1 MVYPTF
7 KLSEF
12 EGPLELMLHLISKH
26 KLNIEDIE
34 ISLLLEQYLHFI
46 DHRADIDLEVDS
58 AFIEMAAHLVHIK
71 TVMLL
76 PKHEDEAKD
85 LKSQLTQQLMEY
97 QACRAA
103 AEFLREREAKHLVYV
118 RAPMD
123 LQLDPTYTGTM
134 PLSALLIQMGISE
147 SVKRRKAAPSP
158 AQFAQLVSRRTVSV
172 TSRIIN
178 VLKRLYRKGSME
190 FEQAFV
196 GAESRSHIVATF
208 LGILELIKAG
218 RVVTDPDNTS
228 ITLVK
233 NADKLRSKP
242 GEQ

>member
-1 MVYPTF
+1 MLYPTF
-7 KLSEF
+7 KLSDF

-34 ISLLLEQYLHFI
+34 ISLLLEQYLAFI
-46 DHRADIDLEVDS
+46 DRRSDIDLEVDS

-103 AEFLREREAKHLVYV
+103 AEFLREREAQHLVYV

-134 PLSALLIQMGISE
+134 PLSALLIQVGLGSQTL
-147 SVKRRKAAPSP
+147 KRRKAAPSP
-158 AQFAQLVSRRTVSV
+158 AQFAQLVSRRMVSV
-172 TSRIIN
+172 SSRIIN

-190 FEQAFV
+190 FDQAFA

-233 NADKLRSKP
+233 RTDKNNPR
-242 GEQ
+242 EQ

>member
-26 KLNIEDIE
+26 KLSIEDIE
-34 ISLLLEQYLHFI
+34 ISLLLEQYLAFI
-46 DHRADIDLEVDS
+46 ETRADIDLEVDS

-76 PKHEDEAKD
+76 PKHQEEAKD
-85 LKSQLTQQLMEY
+85 LKSQLAQQLMEY

-118 RAPMD
+118 RGAMD
-123 LQLDPTYTGTM
+123 LEIDPTYTGTM
-134 PLSALLIQMGISE
+134 PLSALLIQVGISE

-158 AQFAQLVSRRTVSV
+158 AQFAQLVARRTVSV
-172 TSRIIN
+172 SSRIIN
-178 VLKRLYRKGSME
+178 VLKRLYRNGSME

-218 RVVTDPDNTS
+218 RVITDPGNTS
-228 ITLVK
+228 IILVK
-233 NADKLRSKP
+233 STDKSTNTL

>member
-1 MVYPTF
+1 MTHPTF
-7 KLSEF
+7 KLSDF

-26 KLNIEDIE
+26 KLNIADIE
-34 ISLLLEQYLHFI
+34 ISLLLEQYLEFI
-46 DHRADIDLEVDS
+46 DNRTDVDLEVDS

-97 QACRAA
+97 QACRVAA
-103 AEFLREREAKHLVYV
+103 DFLREREAKHLVYV

-123 LQLDPTYTGTM
+123 LYIDPTYTGTM
-134 PLSALLIQMGISE
+134 PLSMLLKQIGVSE

-158 AQFAQLVSRRTVSV
+158 AQFAQLVSRRMVSV

-178 VLKRLYRKGSME
+178 VLKRLYRKGSMD
-190 FEQAFV
+190 FEYAFE

-218 RVVTDPDNTS
+218 RVITDPDNTS
-228 ITLVK
+228 IILVK
-233 NADKLRSKP
+233 KTDKPR
-242 GEQ
+242 EQ